1 MDQTSALLFEL
12 KTVQATALRSLIELC
27 KEWLTDVNLTV
38 SAAGIKL
45 ITMDS
50 SKVSMIHCELD
61 AVNFESFVCV
71 KPLVLGVNMTSLFKL
86 IKSVTSSDVLCIYL
100 RAADKHELGI
110 RIDSAE
116 RKSCTKYSLKLLD
129 IDEDPISVPRLKM
142 DSTISLSAVDF
153 QRLMRDMSAIGNS
166 CRFRLN
172 GSCLTLSCA
181 GDFATQETTLTM
193 AVEEAEGEN
202 KDLVI
207 DNTYALRYL
216 NLFSKS
222 SSLCGQVTLCLRQSF
237 PLLMIFSVASLGRLR
252 FLLAPKL
259 NDL

>member
-1 MDQTSALLFEL
+1 MEQPADLLFEL

-27 KEWLTDVNLTV
+27 KEWLTDVNLSVTPGV
-38 SAAGIKL
+38 GIKL

-61 AVNFESFVCV
+61 AVNFESFSCT

-86 IKSVTSSDVLCIYL
+86 VKSVTSNDVLCMYL
-100 RAADKHELGI
+100 TAADPHQLGI
-110 RIDSAE
+110 RIDSPE
-116 RKSCTKYSLKLLD
+116 RKSSTKYSLKLLD

-153 QRLMRDMSAIGNS
+153 QRLMRDMSAIGTS

-172 GSCLTLSCA
+172 GSTLTLSCS
-181 GDFATQETTLTM
+181 GDFATQETTLNM
-193 AVEEAEGEN
+193 ANEEVEGEN

-207 DNTYALRYL
+207 DNT
-216 NLFSKS
+216 
-222 SSLCGQVTLCLRQSF
+222 
-237 PLLMIFSVASLGRLR
+237 
-252 FLLAPKL
+252 
-259 NDL
+259 